1 LGDRAVT
8 LVEHPSLPRDISYN
22 VYFGLAMLPL
32 TAFLAATLIGAVLTA
47 QEFELHTVVEYRL
60 APTSPGLI
68 LAARL
73 VRLALSSL
81 IAISLLLIAI
91 GLLNGVWP
99 DSLWW
104 VGLILLPVAVIA
116 GCLGIIAG
124 LLLRTT
130 LPAFLVGLVTS
141 FVGWIVSG
149 TFIPA
154 PTIGGWYEF
163 FSRLTP
169 NAFAIQLLFPRYYG
183 TAIGSAP
190 AAALILTLASAGMTA
205 LAVVVYRRRV
215 SMQV

>member
-1 LGDRAVT
+1 
-8 LVEHPSLPRDISYN
+8 
-22 VYFGLAMLPL
+22 
-32 TAFLAATLIGAVLTA
+32 
-47 QEFELHTVVEYRL
+47 LHTIVEYRL

-190 AAALILTLASAGMTA
+190 AAALILTLVSAGMTA